1 MKHIKEFNLFEA
13 ELSKGRVSVELQKRY
28 PKLASAIKN
37 EFRYFFS
44 RGLFGYFDVLGKP
57 NGTTILT
64 YVPQNE
70 EIPAIEFN
78 AFTIPDYSADLKS
91 LVPTSSKN
99 WQEEDIDSI
108 DAFSDALKIN
118 SWSEEYK
125 KNIANRISIYQ
136 VNPSPAWMRYY
147 QTPQYKYFEEYLKL
161 ILPNTKYT
169 VPGEEEDVTLD
180 QIKATNQYQDLIS
193 LGAIDDT
200 SERVWKNR
208 NLRIT
213 HPILSYDGYDYR
225 VRFQVQGKDTI
236 TIYSGGP
243 IRVTSASRPAI
254 INSAPGFK
262 IINLDGWERKI
273 DWVTK
278 YLMKRIAKDQF
289 DVKSRKKQEELANLP
304 LDEYYTE
311 LLNMG
316 DDVFIDWLLSNEED
330 FVTSVLDSGIDLKSY
345 IEKDPAKAA
354 INLKKIYKHPSVK
367 KAIDS
372 LDSESTKDFV
382 DTVTLTG
389 NLGEIGF

>member
-1 MKHIKEFNLFEA
+1 MKHIKEFNIFEVA
-13 ELSKGRVSVELQKRY
+13 SPGGRVSLELQKRY

-44 RGLFGYFDVLGKP
+44 RGLFGYFDVSDKP
-57 NGTTILT
+57 NGTAILK

-99 WQEEDIDSI
+99 WQEEDINSI

-180 QIKATNQYQDLIS
+180 QIKSTNQYQDLIS

-213 HPILSYDGYDYR
+213 HPILFYDGYDYR

-243 IRVTSASRPAI
+243 IRVTSASRQAI

-289 DVKSRKKQEELANLP
+289 DVKSRKKKEELANLP

-354 INLKKIYKHPSVK
+354 IKLKKIYKHPSVK

-372 LDSESTKDFV
+372 LDSESTKDFA